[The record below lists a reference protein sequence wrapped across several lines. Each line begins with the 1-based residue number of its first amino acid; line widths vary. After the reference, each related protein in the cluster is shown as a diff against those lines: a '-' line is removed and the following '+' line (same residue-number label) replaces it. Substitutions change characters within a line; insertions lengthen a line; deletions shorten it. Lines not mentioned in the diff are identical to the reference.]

1 MCGALILGM
10 PLTLLLEEMED
21 IDKLL
26 DEADKFYQ
34 KDESMSHLMQP
45 KLISKQTKRLDEDVS
60 R

>member
-45 KLISKQTKRLDEDVS
+45 KLISKQTKRLDDDVS